1 VKCVFV
7 GYSATQKGYVCWSPI
22 ERRLFVSMDV
32 TFRELEPYYSTQVAS
47 SFGDSLD
54 TGGMR
59 REGEDDSSS
68 ERRMVSVGDIPCPLV
83 ESAEVPD
90 HGRTEPENG
99 GTQAQGEL
107 RVYTRRRKQNEK
119 AVQNEEAV
127 PTVPLVPSHL
137 SLPPLTPETP
147 TPSTSDSEYTC
158 DMIHLSPPPTPLSIR
173 RTSRSNVGV
182 LPDRYGFPHDIAQ
195 FVS

>member
-1 VKCVFV
+1 VCVCWVF
-7 GYSATQKGYVCWSPI
+7 ATQKGYVCWSLI

-47 SFGDSLD
+47 PFGDSLD

-59 REGEDDSSS
+59 REGDDDNSS
-68 ERRMVSVGDIPCPLV
+68 ERRMVSVGDISCPLV
-83 ESAEVPD
+83 ESAEVPH

-107 RVYTRRRKQNEK
+107 RVYTRRKK
-119 AVQNEEAV
+119 QNEEAV
-127 PTVPLVPSHL
+127 PLVPSPL

-147 TPSTSDSEYTC
+147 TPSTSDSEYTG
-158 DMIHLSPPPTPLSIR
+158 DMIPLSPPPMPLSIR
-173 RTSRSNVGV
+173 RTSRSNAGV
-182 LPDRYGFPHDIAQ
+182 PPDRYGFPHDIA
-195 FVS
+195 